1 MTKPP
6 KRFLSLLVSALSF
19 GLLIGSCNNSTSN
32 SNSQGN
38 KVDRDVLKLLYWQA
52 PTILNPHLSNGFK
65 DAEASRITL
74 EPLASFDEKG
84 KLIPFLAAE
93 IPSAENGGVA
103 KDGKSVTWKLRK
115 DIKWSDGK
123 PFTAKDIIFTYE
135 FVTNPK
141 VAAITAGTYEIIR
154 DIRAIDDYTIKITFK
169 DINPAWYLVFVGNE
183 GAILPQHLFAKYN
196 GENSR
201 EAPTNKIPVGTGAY
215 KVVQFKPGDI
225 VIYQPSEYYRDPQ
238 LINFKRI
245 ELKGGGDATSAARA
259 VMQTGDVDYAYNL
272 QVEAPI
278 LQQLAAGGKG
288 KAVAQFSSLS
298 EQLFINLSDP
308 NKTTDGE
315 RSNIKNLHP
324 FLSDKKVRQALSLAI
339 DRETIAK
346 QLYGSTGKAT
356 SNILVSPIEYNSNNT
371 SYEYNLEKAIKLLDE
386 IGWKDSNNNG
396 IRDKN
401 GVEMKI
407 VFQTSVNPLRQK
419 TQEIIKQS
427 LQTLSIEVELK
438 TIDPSI
444 YFSSDVANNDTVEK
458 FYADLQMF
466 TTGNLSPDPSAYLKN
481 YICKEIPQKKNSWA
495 GNNYPRYCNPEYDK
509 LWQQANR
516 ELDTNKRQKLFIQM
530 NDMLVNDVIIIPL
543 IHRADVVGVSN
554 DLQNVPLTPWDLK
567 TWQIVEWKK

>member
-1 MTKPP
+1 MIKQP
-6 KRFLSLLVSALSF
+6 KRFVFLLVSVLSF
-19 GLLIGSCNNSTSN
+19 GLLLSSCNNSTSN
-32 SNSQGN
+32 SQEN

-84 KLIPFLAAE
+84 KLIPFLGLE
-93 IPSAENGGVA
+93 IPSLENGGVA

-123 PFTAKDIIFTYE
+123 PFTARDVIFTYE

-141 VAAITAGTYEIIR
+141 VAAITAGTYEIIQ
-154 DIRAIDDYTIKITFK
+154 DIRAIDDYTVKITFK

-183 GAILPQHLFAKYN
+183 GMILPQHLLAKYN

-225 VIYQPSEYYRDPQ
+225 VIYQPSEYYRDPK

-259 VMQTGDVDYAYNL
+259 VMQTGDADYAYNL

-278 LQQLAAGGKG
+278 LQQLEAGGKG

-298 EQLFINLSDP
+298 EQLFVNLSDP
-308 NKTTDGE
+308 NKNTNGE
-315 RSNIKNLHP
+315 RSNLNNPHP

-356 SNILVSPIEYNSNNT
+356 SNILVSPTEYNSTNT
-371 SYEYNLEKAIKLLDE
+371 SYEYNFKKAIKLLDE
-386 IGWKDSNNNG
+386 AGWNDSNNNG
-396 IRDKN
+396 IRDQS

-427 LQTLSIEVELK
+427 LQTLGIEVELK

-466 TTGNLSPDPSAYLKN
+466 TTGNLNPDPSTYLKN
-481 YICKEIPQKKNSWA
+481 YICKEIPQKKNNWA

-509 LWQQANR
+509 LWRQANR

-554 DLQNVPLTPWDLK
+554 NLKNVLLTPWDLK
-567 TWQIVEWKK
+567 TWQIVQWKK